1 MAYDILL
8 KRIYELP
15 EITDGKRIL
24 VDRLWPRGIKKEVA
38 KLDEWAK
45 EITPSTELRQLFHRG
60 EMPFEGFSQ
69 GYIEELEKRNAATD
83 FVEKCRLWLKESNVT
98 LLYAAKNE
106 EENHAMVL
114 RTWLKRKLNA
124 GV

>member
-45 EITPSTELRQLFHRG
+45 DITPSTELRQLFHRG

-83 FVEKCRLWLKESNVT
+83 FVALSVFLWDSDLRLDIAVN
-98 LLYAAKNE
+98 
-106 EENHAMVL
+106 
-114 RTWLKRKLNA
+114 
-124 GV
+124 